1 MIFSLEQQVLIY
13 QGGIPGQQ
21 PFLLQPGGV
30 PAPPPPGNFLIPQP
44 GFVLRDVPQRPTF
57 YPGAPVQP
65 KPAFTPPINK
75 DAEEIPT
82 NPAHIPPFRS
92 QGN

>member
-1 MIFSLEQQVLIY
+1 MIY

-21 PFLLQPGGV
+21 PFLLQPG
-30 PAPPPPGNFLIPQP
+30 APPGNFLIPQPQP
-44 GFVLRDVPQRPTF
+44 GFVLRDVPQNPY
-57 YPGAPVQP
+57 YPGVQP

-82 NPAHIPPFRS
+82 NPAAIPPFRS
-92 QGN
+92 QGKFFFF